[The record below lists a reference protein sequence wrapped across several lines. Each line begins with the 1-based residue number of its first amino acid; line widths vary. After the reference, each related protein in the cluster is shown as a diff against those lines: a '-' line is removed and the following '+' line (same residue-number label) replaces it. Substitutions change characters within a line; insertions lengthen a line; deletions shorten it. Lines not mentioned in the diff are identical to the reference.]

1 MIIHCTW
8 TQYGIAVG
16 TACLLYYLLV
26 FGRYY
31 QQEISGFFQRD
42 KPAQPIGI
50 KQAHLAAPPSVFGR
64 TSIDDTEMQV
74 ISADELLFADSD
86 GQDELLTEVSSPPD
100 KVFRLGGLA
109 DFQQELKTLVRITI
123 DSQDTRE
130 NFLDL
135 LQLVASGYPSLADQ
149 KYIEPVTGLL
159 LEHSDDFPFELNAAD
174 IRQTLINTSFN
185 D

>member
-8 TQYGIAVG
+8 TQYGITVG
-16 TACLLYYLLV
+16 TGCLLYYLLILE
-26 FGRYY
+26 RYY
-31 QQEISGFFQRD
+31 RQEIAVFFNRY
-42 KPAQPIGI
+42 KPVQTPGLEQ
-50 KQAHLAAPPSVFGR
+50 KLSVAPPSVFGQ
-64 TSIDDTEMQV
+64 TSLDDTEMQV
-74 ISADELLFADSD
+74 ISADELQFADSD
-86 GQDELLTEVSSPPD
+86 GHNELFTEVSSPPD
-100 KVFRLGGLA
+100 NVFRLGGLA

-123 DSQDTRE
+123 DSQGTRE

-149 KYIEPVTGLL
+149 KYVEPVTGLL
-159 LEHSDDFPFELNAAD
+159 LEYSDGFPFELNADD